1 VFDSL
6 PPSTVIK
13 SASRLEQWIFQL
25 TVPYAWKNCP
35 LMTQSW
41 PDRAITD
48 FIDGAWKCGCSRST
62 MLEIYIPDSML
73 KYRIPCTIFVTK
85 FTAASELQFKKPFT
99 YYGQDLVSL
108 ELN

>member
-1 VFDSL
+1 
-6 PPSTVIK
+6 
-13 SASRLEQWIFQL
+13 
-25 TVPYAWKNCP
+25 
-35 LMTQSW
+35 
-41 PDRAITD
+41 
-48 FIDGAWKCGCSRST
+48 